1 MTFLQPLALFGL
13 LLALAPIIIHL
24 LNLLRHRTQAW
35 AATRFL
41 LQARKSSSRVS
52 KLKRWL
58 TLLFRVLA
66 LGALAFMLSRPMT
79 GGDSLF
85 SLSKG
90 SPEALILVLDRSAS
104 METRTETDPRTK
116 REIALEAFQSFA
128 KPWPESR
135 LVVIDSALR
144 EPFFIDDAAS
154 VKDPSLSRYFG
165 PTDTAADLPG
175 TLIKAIE
182 WLNDTGVGTAEIL
195 LASDM
200 QASNWELDGNS
211 DAFVRINRELKE
223 KEDFWKLTLLQLDDT
238 PPYNLNLAFE
248 QVNRK
253 PKSVEPVLNL
263 SRKGTGSERVLF
275 STNTNGK
282 PGNLEVD
289 LSSQSTLWR
298 PSFQLEDEPDE
309 GWISILSPDDF
320 CLSDNVGYLIY
331 GATEPPKVA
340 VRSQHPR
347 VSLILRSASQTEDG
361 DLADSLPAGSLDLK
375 DLGIRRILAH
385 QGKFDAEDDAT
396 LQRFVNSGGTLVLFP
411 PDSPDSSGF
420 SFLSWEAREEKKD
433 DDFFYVNAWRKD
445 SGLLANSSDGNR
457 LPLDKLDIR
466 IRRVPVQGEPIAYYS
481 DGKPF
486 LTSLTMGKGVIYSFS
501 TLPLDDWSGLA
512 NGYVLVPALQRLI
525 EESSSSN
532 TFIQSWACGGKETR
546 DAILTDFE
554 SMTGGKDPSLE
565 AGVYRVEGRLTAVNR
580 PREENEAQFLKAG
593 MIGGKLPGITP
604 RIMDGE
610 NVSESTDRTEVWSFF
625 LILCLVLL
633 LGEAFLGQPALA
645 SKPDAQATSTNA

>member
-165 PTDTAADLPG
+165 PTDTAADLPA

-223 KEDFWKLTLLQLDDT
+223 KEDFWKLILLQLDDT

-289 LSSQSTLWR
+289 LSSRSTLWR

-645 SKPDAQATSTNA
+645 SKPDTQATSTNA

>member
-154 VKDPSLSRYFG
+154 VKDPSLSRFFG

-263 SRKGTGSERVLF
+263 SWKGTGSERVLF

-340 VRSQHPR
+340 VRSQNPR

-433 DDFFYVNAWRKD
+433 DNFFYVNAWRKD

-466 IRRVPVQGEPIAYYS
+466 IRRVPIQGEPIAYYS

-501 TLPLDDWSGLA
+501 TLPLDDWSGLS

>member
-263 SRKGTGSERVLF
+263 SWKGTGSERVLF

-289 LSSQSTLWR
+289 LSSRSTLWR

-340 VRSQHPR
+340 VRSQNPR

-433 DDFFYVNAWRKD
+433 DNFFYVNAWRKD

-466 IRRVPVQGEPIAYYS
+466 IRRVPIQGEPIAYYS

-501 TLPLDDWSGLA
+501 TLPLDDWSGLS

>member
-263 SRKGTGSERVLF
+263 TRKGTGSERVLF

-289 LSSQSTLWR
+289 LSSRSTLWR

-361 DLADSLPAGSLDLK
+361 ALADSLPAGSLDLK

-466 IRRVPVQGEPIAYYS
+466 IRRVPIQGEPIAYYS

-501 TLPLDDWSGLA
+501 TLPLDDWSGLS

-580 PREENEAQFLKAG
+580 PREENEVQFLKAG

-645 SKPDAQATSTNA
+645 SKPDTQATSTNA

>member
-340 VRSQHPR
+340 VRSQNPR

-433 DDFFYVNAWRKD
+433 DNFFYVNAWRKD

-501 TLPLDDWSGLA
+501 TLPLDDWSGLS

>member
-512 NGYVLVPALQRLI
+512 DGYVLVPALQRLI

-565 AGVYRVEGRLTAVNR
+565 AGVHRVEGRLTAVNR

>member
-433 DDFFYVNAWRKD
+433 DDFFFVNAWRKD

>member
-263 SRKGTGSERVLF
+263 SWKGTGSERVLF

-340 VRSQHPR
+340 VRSQNPR

-433 DDFFYVNAWRKD
+433 DNFFYVNAWRKD

-466 IRRVPVQGEPIAYYS
+466 IRRVPIQGEPIAYYS

-501 TLPLDDWSGLA
+501 TLPLDDWSGLS

-645 SKPDAQATSTNA
+645 SNPDAQATSTNA

>member
-1 MTFLQPLALFGL
+1 M
-13 LLALAPIIIHL
+13 
-24 LNLLRHRTQAW
+24 
-35 AATRFL
+35 
-41 LQARKSSSRVS
+41 
-52 KLKRWL
+52 
-58 TLLFRVLA
+58 
-66 LGALAFMLSRPMT
+66 
-79 GGDSLF
+79 
-85 SLSKG
+85 
-90 SPEALILVLDRSAS
+90 DRSAS

-433 DDFFYVNAWRKD
+433 DDFFFVNAWRKD

-580 PREENEAQFLKAG
+580 PREENEVQFLKAG

-604 RIMDGE
+604 RIMDGKS
-610 NVSESTDRTEVWSFF
+610 VSESTDRTEVWSFF

-633 LGEAFLGQPALA
+633 LGRSLSGPTRPRLQTRRPSHFDQCLSYWTG
-645 SKPDAQATSTNA
+645 D